1 MLAYSLGG
9 HLYNLQFANGKNYL
23 ESYDLVSVGDVLV
36 TVGRVGV
43 VEEAL

>member
-1 MLAYSLGG
+1 MSVR
-9 HLYNLQFANGKNYL
+9 FANGKNYL
-23 ESYDLVSVGDVLV
+23 ESYELVSVGDVLV